1 MQVGSTIR
9 PPFVFC
15 SPVGWPFSVEYQQ
28 DMLTVHDWDPV
39 LNQSCGFRHSNRTN
53 GRGVLKEQ
61 AAVYFEYFCLTQLQ
75 CQCAVTEPGPVR

>member
-1 MQVGSTIR
+1 MQVGSTVR

-15 SPVGWPFSVEYQQ
+15 SPAGWPFSVEYQQ

-75 CQCAVTEPGPVR
+75 CQCAACD